1 MTAQPAVLPQTALVL
16 SGMTQLFARCAV
28 RRNFDVFARLDHVA
42 MTTTS
47 PGVAA
52 HALACIANALGAFS
66 RGHGGL
72 RSGPGRNARFHA
84 AYACFEK
91 GDIAAGVQAMAV
103 ERQRWLKSP
112 EDIVRAARH
121 YESAAQILIRHAVMT
136 AREFIRIDVA
146 KPIGPDVWV
155 VAEAPARVDLAGGW
169 SDTPPIAYE
178 HGGVVV
184 NAAILID
191 GQRPIGAKC
200 RRIVQHHLVLV
211 LVGETD
217 LRIEINEL
225 DDLRSYT
232 QPQSPGALL
241 KAAFC
246 CVDLVSL
253 DDERS
258 LAQQLADKH
267 GCGFELHSWSRLPQ
281 GSGAKEDHRVSE
293 SEELAALCLG
303 PAHLCAFNWTDFY
316 F

>member
-1 MTAQPAVLPQTALVL
+1 M
-16 SGMTQLFARCAV
+16 SGMTKLFARCAV

-47 PGVAA
+47 PGIAA

-72 RSGPGRNARFHA
+72 RSGPGRNVRFHD

-91 GDIAAGVQAMAV
+91 GDIPAGVRAMAK

-136 AREFIRIDVA
+136 AREFIRIDTA
-146 KPIGPDVWV
+146 KPVGDDVWV

-200 RRIVQHHLVLV
+200 RRIAQHHLVLV

-253 DDERS
+253 DDERPLS
-258 LAQQLADKH
+258 QQLAEKH

-281 GSGAKEDHRVSE
+281 GSGKRTGV
-293 SEELAALCLG
+293 C
-303 PAHLCAFNWTDFY
+303 
-316 F
+316 